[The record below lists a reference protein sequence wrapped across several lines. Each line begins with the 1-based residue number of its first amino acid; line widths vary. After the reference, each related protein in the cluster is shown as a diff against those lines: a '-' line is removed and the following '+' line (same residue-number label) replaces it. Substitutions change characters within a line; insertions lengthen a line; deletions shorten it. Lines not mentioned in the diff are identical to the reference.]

1 MQSGVLSSENLADV
15 LRGISQRR
23 RQGVLEVTCSDS
35 VTSILFVQGRV
46 VEALTSK
53 LTSVQETV
61 EWLERAGYPVANP
74 KGYLEEN
81 YSGLQSRLTRELP
94 TEFSVS
100 DEQLQHVIRQRV
112 LDRLY
117 KLDVGAG
124 SFYTFKVQMVD
135 HDRDFAPSI
144 SIGQLLLDLVELSA
158 ERDDFDRRF
167 PDSTVIRRTELA
179 VNGMTPEESI
189 VIKTVGV
196 GIGLSEL
203 ERRCLLS
210 SYHFRHSLLDLL
222 NNGAISVLP
231 GNAKANQPQSDLAID
246 SFLSDSIDAAFSE
259 AAFGS
264 SPATDEPIDHDD
276 KGTLEQLVEGDDHEL
291 MSESEQISQSGA
303 ASLYLLSASLLQ
315 NTMVPRIVATVFVLL
330 ALFAPLLAWQQVIS
344 LFADM

>member
-1 MQSGVLSSENLADV
+1 VQSGVLSSENLADV

-23 RQGVLEVTCSDS
+23 RQGILEVTCSDS

-46 VEALTSK
+46 VEAMTSK

-61 EWLERAGYPVANP
+61 EWLERAGYPVADP
-74 KGYLEEN
+74 KEFLEET
-81 YSGLQSRLTRELP
+81 YSALQSRLTLELSG
-94 TEFSVS
+94 EFALSE
-100 DEQLQHVIRQRV
+100 EQLQHVIRQRV

-124 SFYTFKVQMVD
+124 SFYTFKEQMVE
-135 HDRDFAPSI
+135 HDKDFAPSI

-167 PDSTVIRRTELA
+167 PDNSVIRRTEGAL
-179 VNGMTPEESI
+179 NGASPEETI
-189 VIKTVGV
+189 ILRMLGA

-222 NNGAISVLP
+222 NNGGISVVP
-231 GNAKANQPQSDLAID
+231 EKVKPAQPNSDLALD
-246 SFLSDSIDAAFSE
+246 SFLSDSIDL
-259 AAFGS
+259 AFGS
-264 SPATDEPIDHDD
+264 SPEGAEAIDHDEQ
-276 KGTLEQLVEGDDHEL
+276 GTLEQLVETDDYEL
-291 MSESEQISQSGA
+291 LTETEQISQSGTA
-303 ASLYLLSASLLQ
+303 RVYLLSARLLQ
-315 NTMVPRIVATVFVLL
+315 NSMVPRVVAIAFVLL
-330 ALFAPLLAWQQVIS
+330 ALFAPLLAWREVIS